1 MQKGR
6 RNTSQQSEFDPPNIK
21 HWSQENRLV
30 SILKQDLEYK
40 LQDPSVPGAW
50 GWENLE
56 KSSLAAAAGLV
67 LLCCR
72 VLAVLASLP
81 PSSKC
86 QIKLGE
92 VDLMWRD
99 CDWTTQLVRSRDR
112 KAAKK
117 GWSEYFGTWDWLV
130 EKKTKQQQEEI
141 LRNRGRHWVTSTN
154 PLKRILRKELSI
166 ILRLMRP
173 LLIDFTGADC
183 SDGPSPSQQNSP
195 LCLRVCF
202 SALMCFSRH
211 FLRLI

>member
-6 RNTSQQSEFDPPNIK
+6 RNTSQQSEFDPLNIK

-72 VLAVLASLP
+72 GLAVLASLP

-130 EKKTKQQQEEI
+130 EKKPNN
-141 LRNRGRHWVTSTN
+141 NRKKYWET
-154 PLKRILRKELSI
+154 E
-166 ILRLMRP
+166 
-173 LLIDFTGADC
+173 ADTE
-183 SDGPSPSQQNSP
+183 
-195 LCLRVCF
+195 LRVQI
-202 SALMCFSRH
+202 L
-211 FLRLI
+211 